1 MEKEY
6 SRTGIFVINTGLWTW
21 AKYQSAILGFNSV
34 SEYLFDLI
42 KKEKELE
49 ETQ

>member
-6 SRTGIFVINTGLWTW
+6 SRTTLYVIDTELWTW

-42 KKEKELE
+42 KKDKELVDS
-49 ETQ
+49 